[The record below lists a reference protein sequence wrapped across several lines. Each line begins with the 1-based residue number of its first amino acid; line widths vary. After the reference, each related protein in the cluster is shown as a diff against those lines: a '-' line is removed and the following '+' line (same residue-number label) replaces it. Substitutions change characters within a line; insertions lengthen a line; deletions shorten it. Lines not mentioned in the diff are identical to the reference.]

1 MLRKSKIKQG
11 SFLSEWILSFYRI
24 NTVYLKQR
32 NVVLRRFLTILIFVF
47 SPLLVL
53 SQNLDKQ
60 ACLDIH
66 HRWMEEAYTLTKN
79 CVGFSAPVSGR
90 AYGYFS
96 IGMYE
101 SAVEVIPELN
111 TISGQLEGYN
121 RQTWSD
127 GTDKL
132 NWQLVSNSVDY
143 EMLSYLYRGMPP
155 ANKERIDQINDSIQ
169 KRYRSCFSKK
179 RSIEYGKQ
187 IALEIIEWSKKDGGD
202 KGFEDN
208 YPESFVPPTGIS
220 KWTKTTPGYLP
231 SLLPYWGDNKPFLKS
246 SAAETVDCK
255 LFDFSIDSNSFMYK
269 EALLVLENSKFTD
282 PKYEA
287 IAEYWDDGAGYSGTP
302 SGHFFTMAMQLTK
315 KENKPLDVALE
326 LYVKLGVAV
335 NEAFI
340 EAFKLKY
347 KYNFIRPITYIQR
360 YIDPQFN
367 TRIAS
372 PPFPEFPSGH
382 SFQSGAATEVMK
394 SVFGDNIEIID
405 STHVSRTDIDG
416 SPRTYSSLTE
426 MSEEISI
433 SRLYGGIHFKETLDI
448 SLSFG
453 RKIGRF
459 VSGTLNC
466 RK

>member
-1 MLRKSKIKQG
+1 
-11 SFLSEWILSFYRI
+11 
-24 NTVYLKQR
+24 
-32 NVVLRRFLTILIFVF
+32 
-47 SPLLVL
+47 
-53 SQNLDKQ
+53 
-60 ACLDIH
+60 
-66 HRWMEEAYTLTKN
+66 
-79 CVGFSAPVSGR
+79 
-90 AYGYFS
+90 
-96 IGMYE
+96 
-101 SAVEVIPELN
+101 
-111 TISGQLEGYN
+111 
-121 RQTWSD
+121 RQTW
-127 GTDKL
+127 TDNKEKL

-143 EMLSYLYRGMPP
+143 EMLCYFYRGMPP
-155 ANKERIDQINDSIQ
+155 ANQERIEEINDSIC
-169 KRYRSCFSKK
+169 KRYRSCFIK
-179 RSIEYGKQ
+179 RKSIEYGKL
-187 IALEIIEWSKKDGGD
+187 IAQEIIEWSKTDGGD
-202 KGFEDN
+202 KSFEDN
-208 YPESFVPPTGIS
+208 YPESFAPPKGIS

-231 SLLPYWGDNKPFLKS
+231 SLLPYWGNNRPFLKG
-246 SAAETVDCK
+246 SAAETADCK
-255 LFDFSIDSNSFMYK
+255 VFEFSIDSSSFMYK
-269 EALLVLENSKFTD
+269 EALLVLENSKLTD

-315 KENKPLDVALE
+315 KENVPLDKSLE

-347 KYNFIRPITYIQR
+347 TYNLIRPISYIQR

-394 SVFGDNIEIID
+394 SVFGDEIEIID
-405 STHVSRTDIDG
+405 STHVGRTDIDG
-416 SPRTYSSLTE
+416 SPRRYSSLTE

-433 SRLYGGIHFKETLDI
+433 SRLYGGIHFKETLDL

-459 VSGTLNC
+459 VSNTLNC